1 MDEKITYNLPRKTS
15 KEIVNLFIPD
25 DTPSNAKIEICF
37 KIEDTNINI
46 REFGAF
52 LSYLDYLYGRF
63 HKTGI
68 YSYAHNR
75 NEQLEIARF
84 EIGSIE
90 LIISKILEQIDPKQ
104 FVFIYLALKYL
115 PKAIRELIGAYKD
128 YEEARL
134 ANVNRK
140 LIKDQIKKEELLK
153 DLDNEKQ
160 NRVANFIYFIFVQD
174 KKKLS
179 AVIRFL
185 KNHLISISFRI
196 KDSNK

>member
-1 MDEKITYNLPRKTS
+1 MNNTILYSLPRKTS
-15 KEIVNLFIPD
+15 NEVINLFIPEN
-25 DTPSNAKIEICF
+25 TPSNSEIELCI
-37 KIEDTNINI
+37 KIEDKNINI

-52 LSYLDYLYGRF
+52 LSYLDSLYGRF
-63 HKTGI
+63 HRNGI

-75 NEQLEIARF
+75 NEQLEISRL
-84 EIGSIE
+84 EKGSID

-104 FVFIYLALKYL
+104 FVFIYLTLKYL

-140 LIKDQIKKEELLK
+140 LLKEQIKKEETLK
-153 DLDNEKQ
+153 ELNNEKQ
-160 NRVANFIYFIFVQD
+160 NRIANFIYHQYSRD
-174 KKKLS
+174 QKKLS

-185 KNHLISISFRI
+185 QNHLIEISIRI
-196 KDSNK
+196 KKK

>member
-1 MDEKITYNLPRKTS
+1 MKISDTILYRLPQKTS
-15 KEIVNLFIPD
+15 NEVINLFIPEN
-25 DTPSNAKIEICF
+25 TPPDSEIELSI
-37 KIEDTNINI
+37 KIEDKNINI

-63 HKTGI
+63 HQDRI

-75 NEQLEIARF
+75 SKQLEISRF
-84 EIGSIE
+84 EKGSID
-90 LIISKILEQIDPKQ
+90 LIFSKILEEIDPKQ
-104 FVFIYLALKYL
+104 IVFIYLALKFF

-140 LIKDQIKKEELLK
+140 LLKEQIKKEELLRE
-153 DLDNEKQ
+153 LSNEKQ
-160 NRVANFIYFIFVQD
+160 NRIVKFIYYIFLKD

-185 KNHLISISFRI
+185 KNHLIEISIRI
-196 KDSNK
+196 KRK